1 MWPYVLAA
9 QWDENLS
16 KGIQKWNAPI
26 ERFSPYRV
34 SKHLYIVASGMW
46 LNVFVCGET
55 LYASKD

>member
-1 MWPYVLAA
+1 MKCL

-46 LNVFVCGET
+46 LNVFVCGEN